1 MKTFSLLAILIAVF
15 ILNISNATFSNGNSI
30 SSDSNYIEQADPSVT
45 AEYCPVSGEKIEGSG
60 VVFNYLDTKV
70 KFCCEGCE
78 KSFKKNPAKYLKA
91 GVIDP
96 VCGMTETN
104 SEITTVNDGVK
115 YYFCSESCKNKFEKD
130 PSVVLE
136 KYNK

>member
-1 MKTFSLLAILIAVF
+1 MKSFSLLAVLITVCL
-15 ILNISNATFSNGNSI
+15 LNISSSTFSKGNPVL
-30 SSDSNYIEQADPSVT
+30 SDSNYIEQSDPSVA

-60 VVFNYLDTKV
+60 VVFKYLDTKV

-96 VCGMTETN
+96 VCGMSETN
-104 SEITTVNDGVK
+104 SDITSVYDGVK
-115 YYFCSESCKNKFEKD
+115 YYFCSESCKKKFEKD
-130 PSVVLE
+130 PSKVLE
-136 KYNK
+136 KYNN

>member
-1 MKTFSLLAILIAVF
+1 MKTFSLLAIIITVCL
-15 ILNISNATFSNGNSI
+15 LNISNTTFSKGNSVL
-30 SSDSNYIEQADPSVT
+30 SDSNYIEQADPSVT

-60 VVFNYLDTKV
+60 VVFRYLDAKV

-78 KSFKKNPAKYLKA
+78 KSFKKNPAKYLKE

-104 SEITTVNDGVK
+104 SEITTLNDGVK
-115 YYFCSESCKNKFEKD
+115 YYFCSESCKKKFEKD
-130 PSVVLE
+130 PSKVLE

>member
-1 MKTFSLLAILIAVF
+1 MKTFSLLAIIITVCL
-15 ILNISNATFSNGNSI
+15 LNISNTTFSKGNSVL
-30 SSDSNYIEQADPSVT
+30 SDSNHIEQADPSVT

-60 VVFNYLDTKV
+60 VVFRYLDAKV

-78 KSFKKNPAKYLKA
+78 KSFKKNPAKYLKE

-115 YYFCSESCKNKFEKD
+115 YYFCSESCKKKFEKD
-130 PSVVLE
+130 PSKVLE

>member
-1 MKTFSLLAILIAVF
+1 MKTFSILAIIITLCL
-15 ILNISNATFSNGNSI
+15 LNTSNETFSKGNNI
-30 SSDSNYIEQADPSVT
+30 LSDSNIIEQADSSIT
-45 AEYCPVSGEKIEGSG
+45 AEFCPVSKEKIEGSG

-78 KSFKKNPAKYLKA
+78 KSFKKNPAKYLKE

-96 VCGMTETN
+96 VCGMSETN

-115 YYFCSESCKNKFEKD
+115 YYFCSESCKKKFEKD
-130 PSVVLE
+130 PSKVLD